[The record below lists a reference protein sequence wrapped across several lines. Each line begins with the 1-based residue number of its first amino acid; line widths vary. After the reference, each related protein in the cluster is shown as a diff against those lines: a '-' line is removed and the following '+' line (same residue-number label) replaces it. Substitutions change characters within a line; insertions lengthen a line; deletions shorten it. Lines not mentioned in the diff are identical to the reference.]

1 MSQKHFPRE
10 THAGVLR
17 IAEAGFPCTVLEDG
31 ARLLTRKG
39 FSRTLGRN
47 RIPVSLDRLDPEGDQ
62 ESPDQRKIV
71 PFASAK
77 NLQPFVEQ
85 VFRENDPLW
94 DPIEFITRKGSK
106 TLGYRA
112 ELLPKICKVYL
123 LAKRAGALTA
133 RQLHLAERCETIL
146 FAFAEV
152 GIIALVDEATGYQAH
167 RPKDALQQLLNRL
180 LAREP
185 LPAERVIAQGFFD
198 EVVRVWQV
206 HPQCPGLAQVFNN
219 LVYRRLA
226 PGLLPELKERNSDRY
241 ANGKLKKRHT
251 QWLADPEGRHAII
264 RHVETVSLVLK
275 SSQDRADAY
284 QLLDRLLPVQRDDLL
299 LPDGGQY

>member
-1 MSQKHFPRE
+1 MSQNLPKA
-10 THAGVLR
+10 THTGVLQ
-17 IAEAGFPCTVLEDG
+17 IGDIKISCAVLEDG
-31 ARLLTRKG
+31 TRILTHTG
-39 FSRTLGRN
+39 FSKALGRV
-47 RIPVSLDRLDPEGDQ
+47 RRAITASVGDYRAPE
-62 ESPDQRKIV
+62 QRKIV
-71 PFASAK
+71 PFADAE
-77 NLQPFVEQ
+77 NLKPFADKVLSGGDYDHRWNMP
-85 VFRENDPLW
+85 F
-94 DPIEFITRKGSK
+94 EFI
-106 TLGYRA
+106 
-112 ELLPKICKVYL
+112 LPKGGRAVGYNARLFSKVARIWFEAGEAGILQANQVHIAQKCKEII
-123 LAKRAGALTA
+123 LA
-133 RQLHLAERCETIL
+133 LAET
-146 FAFAEV
+146 
-152 GIIALVDEATGYQAH
+152 GIVALVDEATGYQEV
-167 RPKDALQQLLNRL
+167 RPKDELQRLLNRL

-264 RHVETVSLVLK
+264 RHVETVSLVLR

-299 LPDGGQY
+299 LPDGGQC